1 MNKNITFLAGGIA
14 LGALAM
20 HAYMK
25 NSRRS
30 SSMSSSQAEM
40 SEAAGSV
47 ARRISKQK
55 AGGGSRHYCTC
66 DDAFGN
72 PKQQLCLYKI
82 SGGNC
87 QKCCEHYGKEWRIAG
102 AAS

>member
-1 MNKNITFLAGGIA
+1 MNKNITFLVGGIA

-30 SSMSSSQAEM
+30 SSVSSSQAEM

-55 AGGGSRHYCTC
+55 AGGGTFECECRNRYGGIDIQRSCRT
-66 DDAFGN
+66 
-72 PKQQLCLYKI
+72 KQH
-82 SGGNC
+82 GWGNC
-87 QKCCEHYGKEWRIAG
+87 EGCCALYGKEVHDKT
-102 AAS
+102 